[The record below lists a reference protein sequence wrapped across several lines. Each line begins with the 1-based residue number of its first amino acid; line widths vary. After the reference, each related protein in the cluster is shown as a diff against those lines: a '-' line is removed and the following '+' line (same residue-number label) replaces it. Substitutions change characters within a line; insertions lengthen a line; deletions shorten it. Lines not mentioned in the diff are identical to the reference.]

1 LGNIPIPDL
10 TDLLMI
16 SVSTNG
22 TGQSALYK
30 STAICTTIKDKGE
43 VKGEKNWDGLVKKVQ
58 IIEYL
63 YVFLYM

>member
-1 LGNIPIPDL
+1 
-10 TDLLMI
+10 MI